1 MKNYFTFKEEVQQIN
16 EGKVTMAKL
25 KPGMKLNVIHKGRSA
40 RNYGVM
46 GENVYG
52 GKVQVLGMGNVPF
65 GKKAE
70 KKHVFAK
77 DYKDAQKK
85 FKDIWNTEEI
95 RYGRFWNAQDRMA
108 AFFRAIAAESDGKK
122 IPYGWTCWIWK
133 IIEGPNKGKI
143 SYCFVDSDDK
153 WSVVFLNKSTN
164 FRLES

>member
-85 FKDIWNTEEI
+85 FKDIWNKEEV
-95 RYGRFWNAQDRMA
+95 RYGYHGSAVNKLRY
-108 AFFRAIAAESDGKK
+108 FFNEIAAESDGKK
-122 IPYGWTCWIWK
+122 IPYGHACWIWQV
-133 IIEGPNKGKI
+133 IEGKNKGFI
-143 SYCFVDSDDK
+143 SYCYVSNDEK
-153 WSVVFLNKSTN
+153 WEVVFLNKSTE
-164 FRLES
+164 FTLEN